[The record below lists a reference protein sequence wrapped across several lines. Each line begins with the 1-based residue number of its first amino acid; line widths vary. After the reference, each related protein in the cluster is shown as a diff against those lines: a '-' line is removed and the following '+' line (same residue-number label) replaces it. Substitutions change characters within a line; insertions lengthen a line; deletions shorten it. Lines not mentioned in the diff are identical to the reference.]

1 MLSQNVRIF
10 QLKVVTVNIRET
22 DTKLRKFEACPL
34 VNVYIATQ
42 NGPLK

>member
-10 QLKVVTVNIRET
+10 QLKAVTVNIRET
-22 DTKLRKFEACPL
+22 DTKLRKFAAYPL